1 MYYIILIS
9 EVDSVLSRMQIIGV
23 ILCFRQ
29 LSQEALADVLE
40 NRIPYLMSSIAD
52 FKHHVPNGDTMV
64 SVFIFFIWLTWH
76 HSKVFA

>member
-1 MYYIILIS
+1 
-9 EVDSVLSRMQIIGV
+9 MQIIGV

-29 LSQEALADVLE
+29 LAQEALTDVLD

-64 SVFIFFIWLTWH
+64 SVYVALVENYFYTSLFG
-76 HSKVFA
+76 VV